1 MNNITLSQKNYA
13 TEEEF
18 FNAISTAVK
27 LLLQAGYIMTV
38 RYDEPGL
45 GIVCIEFENEDR
57 RMGAPYPYWLTNE
70 EQELVDDY
78 RYHNEDVE

>member
-18 FNAISTAVK
+18 FNAISAAVK
-27 LLLQAGYIMTV
+27 VLLQAGYIMTV

-45 GIVCIEFENEDR
+45 GIVCIEFDHDER
-57 RMGAPYPYWLTNE
+57 SLGGAYPYWLLPE
-70 EQELVDDY
+70 EIEQ
-78 RYHNEDVE
+78 VERVES